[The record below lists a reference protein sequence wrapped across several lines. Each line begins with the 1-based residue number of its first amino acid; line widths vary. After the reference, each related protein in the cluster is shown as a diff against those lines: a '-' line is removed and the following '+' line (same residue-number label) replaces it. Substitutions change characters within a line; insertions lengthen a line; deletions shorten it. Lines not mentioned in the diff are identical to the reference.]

1 MTDYVSASEKP
12 SSGSADAQGEVIT
25 SVERAL
31 RVLQVFSS
39 DHPALTLSE
48 CAELICLSRGTTR
61 RILMTFENLGYVRR
75 VGRQFS
81 LTPRVLRLGYGYLSS
96 LPFWDRAQPHMRN
109 LADTV
114 QESCSVATLDGND
127 IVYVARVPSR
137 RQLSVSLTIGSRLP
151 AYATSLGHVLLAG
164 LPDADLHWYLDT
176 VDLKALTSRTI
187 TSKDELLAELIKVR
201 RIGYSIADGEREM
214 GIRSAAAPIKDRIG
228 SVIAALNVSTNA
240 ARTPVRELRET
251 ILPKVV
257 DTAEIISQ
265 ELAYV

>member
-1 MTDYVSASEKP
+1 
-12 SSGSADAQGEVIT
+12 
-25 SVERAL
+25 
-31 RVLQVFSS
+31 
-39 DHPALTLSE
+39 
-48 CAELICLSRGTTR
+48 
-61 RILMTFENLGYVRR
+61 
-75 VGRQFS
+75 
-81 LTPRVLRLGYGYLSS
+81 
-96 LPFWDRAQPHMRN
+96 MRN